1 MKDGAVVLEQVSRE
15 EAIGDLADWCGDV
28 RLRAVTRRR
37 QSLPFSTGAWRWW
50 VLATVLALHVVVFVA
65 LRDSVRKPTQPDEIS
80 MLVELVTPPRD
91 VPVPQPAAQRAD
103 HSASPIRAA
112 PITRMPAA
120 APTLAR
126 PSAPPDVPM
135 LFNRDGSL
143 NVPTS
148 KPLTTKF
155 DDGIAR
161 GRELL
166 ARGHNS
172 LHCRHGGFDDGL
184 TPAEAAGDAARSSRT
199 ARLVTGDPLDPL
211 LNVGA
216 AQADDAAADRAA
228 TLREIEQHICDD

>member
-1 MKDGAVVLEQVSRE
+1 
-15 EAIGDLADWCGDV
+15 
-28 RLRAVTRRR
+28 
-37 QSLPFSTGAWRWW
+37 
-50 VLATVLALHVVVFVA
+50 VLAAVLALHVVVFVA
-65 LRDSVRKPTQPDEIS
+65 LRDSVRKPTQSDQIS
-80 MLVELVTPPRD
+80 MLVELVTPPHD
-91 VPVPQPAAQRAD
+91 VPVAQQGD
-103 HSASPIRAA
+103 HPASPIRAA
-112 PITRMPAA
+112 PITRMPAS
-120 APTLAR
+120 APTLAT

-166 ARGHNS
+166 ARGHNL
-172 LHCRHGGFDDGL
+172 LHCRHGDFDDGP
-184 TPAEAAGDAARSSRT
+184 TPAEAAGAAARSSRM